1 MARYGTRSRVTA
13 VFYYFSCWCNMHMA
27 CMFYRWTAAAGIVD
41 LPLDLPDFIQR
52 HANKFLTTGSV
63 QDLPRAH
70 RNLKVPDAEVL
81 RCATAFKGGYTR
93 ETAIDA
99 DGEVPGVRHYF
110 FTSMAEACE
119 QCETLRAVMR
129 KYDCSAHYLL
139 KRMKKLD
146 KNLKRVRLDYKIR
159 LTDKQIASR
168 QAAAAKMLSHHN
180 QDPEYLQHV
189 CWVDEWHMWC
199 TARDANLKVWADAHD
214 ARVHQV
220 LPTPQLKSTE
230 KPICIRCVAVVNAI
244 LGPIHMEF
252 TTGTTDLKR
261 ELLKDVKDPYMVGT
275 YHMLLCKLGSTL
287 AATPSSTSQA
297 ALYIPWPQPLQSS
310 SPSLTLP

>member
-1 MARYGTRSRVTA
+1 MARYGTRSRVAA
-13 VFYYFSCWCNMHMA
+13 VFFYISSMFNMQMA
-27 CMFYRWTAAAGIVD
+27 SLLYTWAAAAGFVD
-41 LPLDLPDFIQR
+41 LPADLQDFIQR
-52 HANKFLTTGSV
+52 NFDKFLTTGSV

-70 RNLKVPDAEVL
+70 RNLKVPDADVL
-81 RCATAFKGGYTR
+81 RCATAFKEGYTR
-93 ETAIDA
+93 EAAIDA
-99 DGEVPGVRHYF
+99 DGEVAGVRHYF
-110 FTSMAEACE
+110 YTSMADACE
-119 QCETLRAVMR
+119 QCETLRSVMR
-129 KYDCSAHYLL
+129 KYDCSAKYLL
-139 KRMKKLD
+139 KRMKQLD

-159 LTDKQIASR
+159 LTEKQIRSR
-168 QAAAAKMLSHHN
+168 QTAAAKMLSQHN
-180 QDPEYLQHV
+180 KDPEYLQHV

-214 ARVHQV
+214 ARVHEV

-261 ELLKDVKDPYMVGT
+261 ELLKDVKDAYMVGT
-275 YHMLLCKLGSTL
+275 YHMLFCTLGSTL
-287 AATPSSTSQA
+287 AATPSSASQA
-297 ALYIPWPQPLQSS
+297 ALYISWPVPLQSS